1 MSEGGISRR
10 TMLQGAAAVG
20 AALVVPVARGA
31 GGGGTL
37 AANGYISI
45 TAQGVE
51 LALPKTEMGQG

>member
-1 MSEGGISRR
+1 
-10 TMLQGAAAVG
+10 MLQGAAAVG